1 MIAMRVIQG
10 AGGAAVLS
18 VGAGSIADVFDTH
31 ERGRKVQHPS
41 VDLSGVV
48 LQ

>member
-18 VGAGSIADVFDTH
+18 VGAGSIADVFDAH
-31 ERGRKVQHPS
+31 ERGRKVQRPS